1 MLLSLCSLLL
11 APTRL
16 LLAIWDLAAR
26 LGVAVATVAAA
37 VAYGLWGLW
46 VLLRR
51 GPRATFGRRVRDQ
64 PPPGLADG
72 TYGEHKYLRLKVGG
86 VVLHYVTRGPATAP
100 LMLLLHG
107 FPQNWFC
114 WRHLLQEFGGR
125 YRVVALD
132 LRGYGASSKPRE
144 RQQYRLELLLEDVR
158 QVIEELGACILVG
171 HDWGGVLA
179 WELAEGHPE
188 LVEKLVVMDAPPTSI
203 VPMGPHI
210 HCPYGAPHPLSLW
223 APHHCPY
230 GAVQLVKLIL
240 TGAWTGI
247 QSPGRSLTEQELDAY
262 IYSLAQ
268 PGGLSPPLH
277 HYRNLFRWGGNHWG
291 LLPPPIPTLLL
302 WGGHDALL
310 DPRLVPSLRRC
321 LRPSA
326 RLCLLPDA
334 SHWLPEDQ
342 PRALA
347 RIIQDFLDGGSLH
360 P

>member
-1 MLLSLCSLLL
+1 MHPPRS
-11 APTRL
+11 PV
-16 LLAIWDLAAR
+16 

-72 TYGEHKYLRLKVGG
+72 TYGEHKYLRLKDSE

-188 LVEKLVVMDAPPTSI
+188 LVEKLVVMDAPHRFTLGHPTQLLRSSF
-203 VPMGPHI
+203 VFLFQLPWLPELL
-210 HCPYGAPHPLSLW
+210 LSL
-223 APHHCPY
+223 ADFE
-230 GAVQLVKLIL
+230 LIL

-277 HYRNLFRWGGNHWG
+277 HYRNLFSLPPSPHRGPPIPRE
-291 LLPPPIPTLLL
+291 PPPIPTLLL